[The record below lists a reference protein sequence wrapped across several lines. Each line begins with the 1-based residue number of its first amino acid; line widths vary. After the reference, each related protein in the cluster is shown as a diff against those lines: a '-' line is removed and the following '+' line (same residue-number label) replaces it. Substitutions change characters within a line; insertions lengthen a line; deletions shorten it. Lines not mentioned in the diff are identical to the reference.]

1 MVEEHLGTI
10 SVTSRPHEGTT
21 VRILLPATRGNEIGT
36 ELMSL
41 NMNPQIENSVSGTNG
56 GHGLVGKILVVDDET
71 ELKAVLIESL
81 IAQGFEATGYSSA
94 QDALK
99 ALQIENFDVLLT
111 DLMMPDMDGIALV
124 QAALEID
131 PDLVTLIMT
140 GQSTVQTAVDAM
152 KLGAFDYVLKPFRLQ
167 TLLPLL
173 TRALKTRWL
182 RSENLQLREAVAIY
196 ELSQTI
202 AFTLDPQTVL
212 DKLADAALQESAAD
226 EVSILMP
233 TADGLELYVAA
244 VRGEKR
250 ERLLGERLPFDK
262 SFASWVAREST
273 PMLINGQVPDDRFE
287 TRWPRNDIS
296 SSISV
301 PMQVAGKL
309 IGVLNLNVVNKK
321 RTFTGGQ
328 MKGLT
333 ILAGAAA
340 AALESA
346 SLYTQVLRAE
356 ENYHSIFENAVEG
369 IFQTSLDGTFIRVNP
384 AMGQMLGYSSPEEL
398 ITAAANLEHD
408 LYPDRARRDE
418 FSQLLQKRGTISAFE
433 IELRKKDGS
442 SVFLSESARA
452 VRDEKGRLL
461 YYEGIAKDI
470 TERKRS
476 DEAESRLRAEF
487 EEQRQRL
494 DAIVANVPGVV
505 FESWSKPDGELHRP
519 DFVSEHLKS
528 MLGYSV
534 SEWTSKPGFW
544 LTIIHPD
551 DRPRVE
557 REAGIQFAAGKA
569 GTHEFRWIA
578 KDGSIVWVSAHTVPI
593 SDEEG
598 QTVGVR
604 GVVTDITE
612 RQRLESAL
620 STSEEQLRQ
629 SQKLE
634 AIGQLAGGVAH
645 DFNNLLTV
653 IGGYSSIL
661 LNRVAEDSP
670 HHVPIEEIKKASDRA
685 CGLTR
690 QLLAFSRK
698 QILQPKL
705 LDLNEVVSDLD
716 KMVRRLIGE
725 DVDLFAKTDPGL
737 GKVKADPGQ
746 IEQVLLNLIVNAR
759 DAMPLGGKI
768 TIETSNVFI
777 SNENAQSHA
786 ATPGSYVMLAVSDS
800 GCGMSSEVKE
810 RIFEPFFT
818 TKGAGKGTG
827 RGLSTVYGIVKKSEG
842 HIWLYSEPDN
852 GTTFKIYLPRVSDAE
867 EQEQVAI
874 AAKAVPRGTE
884 TVLLVEDEDQ
894 VRDILTDILN
904 SQGYQVYVAASGNE
918 ALEIARKNGI
928 IHLMITD
935 VVMPQMSGREL
946 SEKLAQFRPE
956 MKVLYMSGYTDD
968 AIVRHG
974 LLDAKLNF
982 LQKPFDSATVAR
994 KVRHVL
1000 DSHT

>member
-1 MVEEHLGTI
+1 MFQM
-10 SVTSRPHEGTT
+10 SS
-21 VRILLPATRGNEIGT
+21 TRKQQIDQVGSGAKGGNGFI
-36 ELMSL
+36 
-41 NMNPQIENSVSGTNG
+41 
-56 GHGLVGKILVVDDET
+56 GKILVVDDET
-71 ELKAVLIESL
+71 ELKGVLVESL
-81 IAQGFEATGYSSA
+81 IAQGFEATGYSSG

-99 ALQIENFDVLLT
+99 ALRNDNFDLLLT
-111 DLMMPDMDGIALV
+111 DLMMPEMDGITLL
-124 QAALEID
+124 QAAHEID
-131 PDLVTLIMT
+131 PDLVTLVMT
-140 GQSTVQTAVDAM
+140 GQGTIQTAVDAM
-152 KLGAFDYVLKPFRLQ
+152 KFGAFDYVLKPFRFQ

-173 TRALKTRWL
+173 TRAINSRRL
-182 RSENLQLREAVAIY
+182 RIENVQLREAVSIY

-212 DKLADAALQESAAD
+212 DKLADGALQQSAAD

-233 TADGLELYVAA
+233 TADGKELYVAA

-262 SFASWVAREST
+262 SIAGWVARERT
-273 PMLINGQVPDDRFE
+273 PVLINGQVQDERFE
-287 TRWPRNDIS
+287 ACWPRTDICC
-296 SSISV
+296 SISV
-301 PMQVAGKL
+301 PMQVTGKL
-309 IGVLNLNVVNKK
+309 IGVLCMNVVDKP
-321 RTFTGGQ
+321 RTFTQGQ
-328 MKGLT
+328 MKGLM

-398 ITAAANLEHD
+398 ITAAANLEQD

-418 FSQLLQKRGTISAFE
+418 FSHLLQRSGTISAFE

-452 VRDEKGRLL
+452 VRDESGGLL
-461 YYEGIAKDI
+461 YYEGIAKDV
-470 TERKRS
+470 TERKRA
-476 DEAESRLRAEF
+476 DEAESRLRAEI
-487 EEQRQRL
+487 EQQRQRL

-505 FESWSKPDGELHRP
+505 FESWGKPDSELYRS

-544 LTIIHPD
+544 LSIVHPD
-551 DRPRVE
+551 DRERVE
-557 REAGIQFAAGKA
+557 REASIQFAAGKA
-569 GTHEFRWIA
+569 GTREFRWIA
-578 KDGSIVWVSAHTVPI
+578 KDGSVVWVSAHTVPI
-593 SDEEG
+593 ADDEG
-598 QTVGVR
+598 HAVGVR

-725 DVDLFAKTDPGL
+725 DVDLFTKTDPGL
-737 GKVKADPGQ
+737 GKVRADPGQ

-768 TIETSNVFI
+768 TIETSNVSI
-777 SNENAQSHA
+777 SNEYAKSHA
-786 ATPGSYVMLAVSDS
+786 ATPGSYVMLTVSDS
-800 GCGMSSEVKE
+800 GCGMNNEVKE

-827 RGLSTVYGIVKKSEG
+827 LGLSTVYGIVKQSEG

-852 GTTFKIYLPRVSDAE
+852 GTTFKLYLPRVSDAE
-867 EQEQVAI
+867 EQEQFAI

-918 ALEIARKNGI
+918 ALDIARKNGV
-928 IHLMITD
+928 IHLMVTD

-946 SEKLAQFRPE
+946 SEKLAQFRPD

-994 KVRHVL
+994 KVRQVL
-1000 DSHT
+1000 DSQA

>member
-1 MVEEHLGTI
+1 
-10 SVTSRPHEGTT
+10 
-21 VRILLPATRGNEIGT
+21 
-36 ELMSL
+36 
-41 NMNPQIENSVSGTNG
+41 MNQQIDKSGSGVNG
-56 GHGLVGKILVVDDET
+56 AHSYIGKILVVDDET
-71 ELKAVLIESL
+71 ELKAVLVESL
-81 IAQGFEATGYSSA
+81 IAQGFEAIGYSSG
-94 QDALK
+94 QDALN
-99 ALQIENFDVLLT
+99 ALQIVNFDLLLS
-111 DLMMPDMDGIALV
+111 DLMMPDMDGIALL

-131 PDLVTLIMT
+131 PDLVTVIMT
-140 GQSTVQTAVDAM
+140 GQGTIQTAVDAM
-152 KLGAFDYVLKPFRLQ
+152 KLGAFDYILKPFRLN

-173 TRALKTRWL
+173 TRAMNTRRLSLK
-182 RSENLQLREAVAIY
+182 NLQLREAVSIY

-212 DKLADAALQESAAD
+212 DKLADGALQQSAAD

-233 TADGLELYVAA
+233 TADGKELYVAA

-262 SFASWVAREST
+262 SISGWVAREGTSV
-273 PMLINGQVPDDRFE
+273 LINGQVQDERFE
-287 TRWPRNDIS
+287 ALGRRSNIC

-301 PMQVAGKL
+301 PMQVANKL
-309 IGVLNLNVVNKK
+309 IGVLNLNVVNNP
-321 RTFTGGQ
+321 RTFNNGQ

-356 ENYHSIFENAVEG
+356 ENYHSIFEHAVEG
-369 IFQTSLDGTFIRVNP
+369 IFQTSPDGTFIRVNP

-398 ITAAANLEHD
+398 ITAAANLDQD
-408 LYPDRARRDE
+408 LYADHARRDE
-418 FSQLLQKRGTISAFE
+418 FSRSLQKNDRLSAFE

-442 SVFLSESARA
+442 TVFLSESARA
-452 VRDEKGRLL
+452 VRDESGRLL

-470 TERKRS
+470 TERKRA
-476 DEAESRLRAEF
+476 DEAESRLHAQIEQ
-487 EEQRQRL
+487 QRQTL
-494 DAIVANVPGVV
+494 DAIIANVPGVV
-505 FESWSKPDGELHRP
+505 FESWGKPNSELQRP
-519 DFVSEHLKS
+519 DFVSEYLKS
-528 MLGYSV
+528 MLGYTV

-544 LTIIHPD
+544 LSIVHPD
-551 DRPRVE
+551 DRRRVE
-557 REAGIQFAAGKA
+557 REASIQNAAGKA
-569 GTHEFRWIA
+569 GTYEFRWLA

-593 SDEEG
+593 CDDEG
-598 QTVGVR
+598 LAVGVR

-670 HHVPIEEIKKASDRA
+670 HHMPIEEIKKASDRA

-705 LDLNEVVSDLD
+705 LDLNAVVSDLD

-725 DVDLFAKTDPGL
+725 DVDLFVITDPGL

-768 TIETSNVFI
+768 TMETSNVFI
-777 SNENAQSHA
+777 SNEYAQGHA

-800 GCGMSSEVKE
+800 GCGMSNEVKE

-827 RGLSTVYGIVKKSEG
+827 LGLSTVYGIVKQSEG

-867 EQEQVAI
+867 EQEEVAI
-874 AAKAVPRGTE
+874 GAKDVPRGTE

-904 SQGYQVYVAASGNE
+904 DQGYRVFVAASGSE
-918 ALEIARKNGI
+918 ALDIARKNGF
-928 IHLMITD
+928 IHLMVTD

-946 SEKLAQFRPE
+946 SEKLARYRPE

-974 LLDAKLNF
+974 LLDEKLNF

-994 KVRHVL
+994 KVRQVL
-1000 DSHT
+1000 DSQA

>member
-1 MVEEHLGTI
+1 MFQM
-10 SVTSRPHEGTT
+10 SSTT
-21 VRILLPATRGNEIGT
+21 KH
-36 ELMSL
+36 
-41 NMNPQIENSVSGTNG
+41 QIDQAGPGAKDANG
-56 GHGLVGKILVVDDET
+56 FIGKILVVDDET
-71 ELKAVLIESL
+71 ELKGVLVESL
-81 IAQGFEATGYSSA
+81 IAQGFEATGCSSG
-94 QDALK
+94 QDALS
-99 ALQIENFDVLLT
+99 ALRNENFDLLVT
-111 DLMMPDMDGIALV
+111 DLMMPEMNGIALLH
-124 QAALEID
+124 AALEID

-140 GQSTVQTAVDAM
+140 GQGTIQTAVEAM
-152 KLGAFDYVLKPFRLQ
+152 KLGAFDYVLKPFRLT

-173 TRALKTRWL
+173 TRAMNMRRLSL
-182 RSENLQLREAVAIY
+182 ENLQLREAVSIY

-212 DKLADAALQESAAD
+212 DKLADAALQQTAAD

-233 TADGLELYVAA
+233 TADGKELYVAA

-262 SFASWVAREST
+262 SVAGWVARERT
-273 PMLINGQVPDDRFE
+273 PVLINGQIQDERFE
-287 TRWPRNDIS
+287 ASWPRTDIC

-301 PMQVAGKL
+301 PMQVANKL
-309 IGVLNLNVVNKK
+309 IGVLNLNVVNKP
-321 RTFTGGQ
+321 RTFKNGQ
-328 MKGLT
+328 MKGLM

-356 ENYHSIFENAVEG
+356 ENYHSIFEHAVEG
-369 IFQTSLDGTFIRVNP
+369 IFQTSPDGTFIRVNP
-384 AMGQMLGYSSPEEL
+384 AMGQLLGYSSPEEL
-398 ITAAANLEHD
+398 LTAGANLEHD
-408 LYPDRARRDE
+408 LYADPGRRDE
-418 FSQLLQKRGTISAFE
+418 FSRILQKNDRLSGFE

-452 VRDEKGRLL
+452 VRDESGRLL

-470 TERKRS
+470 TERKRA
-476 DEAESRLRAEF
+476 DEEESRLRAEI
-487 EEQRQRL
+487 EQQRQRL

-505 FESWSKPDGELHRP
+505 FTAWGKPDSELHRT
-519 DFVSEHLKS
+519 DFVSDHLKS

-544 LTIIHPD
+544 LSIVHPD
-551 DRPRVE
+551 DRERVE
-557 REAGIQFAAGKA
+557 REASIQFAAGKA
-569 GTHEFRWIA
+569 GTREFRWLA
-578 KDGSIVWVSAHTVPI
+578 KDGSVVWVSAHTIAILDDDGHP
-593 SDEEG
+593 
-598 QTVGVR
+598 VGVR

-612 RQRLESAL
+612 LKQLESAL

-661 LNRVAEDSP
+661 LNRMPEDSP
-670 HHVPIEEIKKASDRA
+670 HHMPIEEIKKASDRA

-705 LDLNEVVSDLD
+705 LDLNDVVSDLD

-725 DVDLFAKTDPGL
+725 DVDLFAITDPGL

-777 SNENAQSHA
+777 SNDYAQGHA
-786 ATPGSYVMLAVSDS
+786 ATPGSYVRLAVSDT
-800 GCGMSSEVKE
+800 GCGMSDEIKE

-827 RGLSTVYGIVKKSEG
+827 LGLSTVYGIVKQSEG

-874 AAKAVPRGTE
+874 RAKPIPRGTE

-904 SQGYQVYVAASGNE
+904 DQGYRVFVAASGSE
-918 ALEIARKNGI
+918 ALDIARKNGV
-928 IHLMITD
+928 IHLMVTD

-946 SEKLAQFRPE
+946 SEKLAQYRPE

-974 LLDAKLNF
+974 LLDEKLHF

-1000 DSHT
+1000 DSQA